1 MKGNQFYLW
10 LYILYWIV
18 SSIAIYYYTGA
29 AAPRTPPAVSFTN
42 VACGCPA

>member
-18 SSIAIYYYTGA
+18 SSIAIYYFYRNRA
-29 AAPRTPPAVSFTN
+29 LFW
-42 VACGCPA
+42 